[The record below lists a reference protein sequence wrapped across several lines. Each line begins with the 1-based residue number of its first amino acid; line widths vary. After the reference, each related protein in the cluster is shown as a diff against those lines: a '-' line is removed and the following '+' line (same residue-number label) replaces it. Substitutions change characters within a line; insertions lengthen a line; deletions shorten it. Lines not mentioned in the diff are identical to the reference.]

1 MGLIYDD
8 PKLAALT
15 LTRIAAEES
24 EGPTELTGRMHA
36 VLDDLVQRNGAGYL
50 AELVIVLA
58 RARFIALDDL
68 ARTTR
73 ADTAK
78 LLDEAEVEA
87 LEGLDDG
94 N

>member
-8 PKLAALT
+8 PTLAALT

-24 EGPTELTGRMHA
+24 EGPSELTGRMHV
-36 VLDDLVQRNGAGYL
+36 VLDDLSQRNGAEYL

-68 ARTTR
+68 ARATETT
-73 ADTAK
+73 TGQ
-78 LLDEAEVEA
+78 LLDEAEVEE
-87 LEGLDDG
+87 LEGLNDG
-94 N
+94 T

>member
-36 VLDDLVQRNGAGYL
+36 FPDDLVQRNGA
-50 AELVIVLA
+50 
-58 RARFIALDDL
+58 
-68 ARTTR
+68 
-73 ADTAK
+73 
-78 LLDEAEVEA
+78 
-87 LEGLDDG
+87 
-94 N
+94 